1 MVDLDV
7 ISQRRQMSGWWTRSQ
22 RLTGELCGW
31 REIGRG
37 GSQDVQTPAS
47 GGIGIGKKKKSKKE
61 KARMRRRDATRTS
74 Y

>member
-31 REIGRG
+31 REMGG
-37 GSQDVQTPAS
+37 GSQDVQRPAS
-47 GGIGIGKKKKSKKE
+47 GGIGIGKKKSKKGKGEDEE
-61 KARMRRRDATRTS
+61 KGRN
-74 Y
+74 